1 MAKLCDL
8 LRDVPAD
15 FVQARIWNMVDPLQ
29 GRVSRQH
36 WQTMPRRESGQ
47 EIFRAGQGQGVRKRV
62 RANCTPSTGSIV
74 AAVRVGTYTT
84 CVCKCKM

>member
-8 LRDVPAD
+8 LRDVPAEI
-15 FVQARIWNMVDPLQ
+15 VQARIWNMVDPLQ
-29 GRVSRQH
+29 GRVPKKQGRSVCRQESR
-36 WQTMPRRESGQ
+36 Q

-74 AAVRVGTYTT
+74 VGVRVGTYTT